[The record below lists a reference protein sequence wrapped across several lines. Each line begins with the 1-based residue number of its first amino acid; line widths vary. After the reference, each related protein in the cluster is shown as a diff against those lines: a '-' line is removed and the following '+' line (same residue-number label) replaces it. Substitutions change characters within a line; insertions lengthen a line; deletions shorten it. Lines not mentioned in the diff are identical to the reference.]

1 MSTTS
6 EQIQK
11 RINEAMEEIM
21 TKLYSDPPQIPILS
35 GKNLGHLSQAR
46 NFTSILLVMSY
57 IQKLKPPHKTS
68 TNREVYYYFIT
79 HFRSQNECDAAILD
93 TCRILNCDRISLGL
107 SASPKGWYAC
117 CFCRIHIREDNAI
130 SKVIDFDS
138 GSMVHGLPI
147 TREWIDRASI
157 LSDVLDHGRN
167 INTLPFSIHSDA
179 KCILVIEKEGI
190 YTRLVEDRSQL
201 PFPTILV
208 TGKGF
213 SDIGTR
219 ALVFVLHRLLNI
231 RVYGLCDC
239 NPFGLAV
246 LKTYYKGSTNSK
258 RGETLEGGLR
268 YSVPIKWLGLRPS
281 HIETFLN
288 EKVSIPKECFQTLTD
303 LDRKKIASLMKDD
316 DMVRDRGENDSVTI
330 DDGQDMRVADHRDHG
345 HTGFMNE
352 NRKQELELMQKFGW
366 KVELESLN
374 WLGMD
379 FIGEWVGGLLTANE
393 EEYYNKDSLDDDF
406 VDLRL
411 AI

>member
-1 MSTTS
+1 MSITPH
-6 EQIQK
+6 EIQK
-11 RINEAMEEIM
+11 RINKALEEIM
-21 TKLYSDPPQIPILS
+21 NKLYSDPPQIPKLS
-35 GKNLGHLSQAR
+35 GKDLAHLNQAR
-46 NFTSILLVMSY
+46 NFTSILLIMSY

-117 CFCRIHIREDNAI
+117 CFCRIYIREENAPR
-130 SKVIDFDS
+130 KTIDFES
-138 GSMVHGLPI
+138 GSAVHGLPI

-167 INTLPFSIHSDA
+167 ISTLPFSIHSDA

-190 YTRLVEDRSQL
+190 YTRLVEDRNQL

-231 RVYGLCDC
+231 AVYGICDC

-246 LKTYYKGSTNSK
+246 LKTYYQGSTGNK
-258 RGETLEGGLR
+258 RGETMEGGLR
-268 YSVPIKWLGLRPS
+268 YSVPIRWLGLRPS
-281 HIETFLN
+281 HIETFMSQT
-288 EKVSIPKECFQTLTD
+288 VSIPKECFQTLTEM
-303 LDRKKIASLMKDD
+303 DRKRIASFMKEDELAKKKETESD
-316 DMVRDRGENDSVTI
+316 TNGEGSY
-330 DDGQDMRVADHRDHG
+330 DGE
-345 HTGFMNE
+345 FMNE
-352 NRKQELELMQKFGW
+352 KRKTELELMQKFGW

-379 FIGEWVGGLLTANE
+379 FISEWVAGLLIANE
-393 EEYYNKDSLDDDF
+393 ENNHNKDSLDEDF